1 LPDTLFR
8 HRSTGASE
16 LCYFIS
22 GDFCVSDAY
31 ATSIAPRNCDAP
43 AKPIRKFGTPP
54 HCEAGPRQDL
64 PATPLALGVGVSA
77 LDDVIAAAR
86 AAPQRVVLAEG
97 DDPRIVEGA
106 VRASHEGVARTTLIG
121 RSAQIHDLLRAH
133 GADPDS
139 FPIIDPT
146 DTSLR
151 GGFAAE
157 YHVLRRHKGVDM
169 QAARDAV
176 LDPLVFAA
184 LMVRLGHADGTIAGA
199 VATTAD
205 TVRAALQIIGG
216 APGNAMVSSF
226 FLMMLDEFHH
236 PKQGALVFADCGL
249 VVEPDAGELAGIAV
263 ASARSFADLTGSVP
277 KVAMLTFSTHGS
289 ARHERVTKV
298 IEATALARAAWPDL
312 LIDGDLQ
319 FDSAFVPAINAAK
332 APGSPIAGD
341 ANVFVFPSL
350 EAANIGYK
358 IAQRIG
364 GAKAIGPILQG
375 LAHPANDLSR
385 GCSAEDVYHLI
396 AVTSAQAAAR
406 ARQG

>member
-1 LPDTLFR
+1 M
-8 HRSTGASE
+8 
-16 LCYFIS
+16 
-22 GDFCVSDAY
+22 
-31 ATSIAPRNCDAP
+31 
-43 AKPIRKFGTPP
+43 
-54 HCEAGPRQDL
+54 
-64 PATPLALGVGVSA
+64 SA
-77 LDDVIAAAR
+77 LDDIIASAR

-97 DDPRIVEGA
+97 EDPRIIEGA
-106 VRASHEGVARTTLIG
+106 VRAFRDGVARITLIG
-121 RSAQIHDLLRAH
+121 RPGRILDLLRDH
-133 GADPDS
+133 GGDPQDM
-139 FPIIDPT
+139 PVIDPAET
-146 DTSLR
+146 PLR

-169 QAARDAV
+169 QAAREAV

-205 TVRAALQIIGG
+205 TVRAALQIIGV
-216 APGNAMVSSF
+216 APGSALVSSF
-226 FLMMLDEFHH
+226 FLMMLDAPHH

-249 VVEPDAGELAGIAV
+249 VVEPDAGQLAGIAL
-263 ASARSFADLTGSVP
+263 ASARSFADLTGAAP

-298 IEATALARAAWPDL
+298 IEATGLARKAWPGL

-319 FDSAFVPAINAAK
+319 FDAAFVPAINAAK
-332 APGSPIAGD
+332 ATGSPIAGD

-364 GAKAIGPILQG
+364 GAKAVGPILQG

-396 AVTSAQAAAR
+396 AVTCAQAAACASR
-406 ARQG
+406 PRRPE

>member
-1 LPDTLFR
+1 M
-8 HRSTGASE
+8 
-16 LCYFIS
+16 
-22 GDFCVSDAY
+22 
-31 ATSIAPRNCDAP
+31 
-43 AKPIRKFGTPP
+43 
-54 HCEAGPRQDL
+54 
-64 PATPLALGVGVSA
+64 SA
-77 LDDVIAAAR
+77 LDDIIAAAR

-97 DDPRIVEGA
+97 EDPRIIEGA
-106 VRASHEGVARTTLIG
+106 LRAFRDGVARITLIG
-121 RSAQIHDLLRAH
+121 GPDNIQGLLRDH
-133 GADPDS
+133 GADPDNFS
-139 FPIIDPT
+139 IVDPSET
-146 DTSLR
+146 PLR

-169 QAARDAV
+169 QAARQAV

-199 VATTAD
+199 VATTAE

-216 APGNAMVSSF
+216 APGSALVSSF
-226 FLMMLDEFHH
+226 FLMMLDAPHH

-249 VVEPDAGELAGIAV
+249 VVEPDAGELAAIAL
-263 ASARSFADLTGSVP
+263 ASARSFADLTGDIP

-289 ARHERVTKV
+289 ARHERVSKV
-298 IEATALARAAWPDL
+298 IEATGLARKAWPDL

-332 APGSPIAGD
+332 ATGSPIAGD

-364 GAKAIGPILQG
+364 GAKAVGPILQG

-396 AVTSAQAAAR
+396 AVTGAQAAAR
-406 ARQG
+406 ASQE